1 MLTAIH
7 PKLPMRDKNA
17 TKDFYINQLG
27 FVQLGDVDYPD
38 YLMLKKDEIEI
49 HLFEFKELNP
59 LNNYGMVYIR
69 TTNIEALY
77 EQMKQTKAGI
87 HPNGHLQTK
96 PWGQKEFSMLDPDHN
111 LLTFGEGI

>member
-17 TKDFYINQLG
+17 TKDFYINELGFTQLG
-27 FVQLGDVDYPD
+27 GVDYPD

-59 LNNYGMVYIR
+59 LDNYGMVYIR
-69 TTNIEALY
+69 TTNIEVLY
-77 EQMKQTKAGI
+77 EQMKQIKAGI